1 MRLLLGIVCQLVGE
15 VLLATCC
22 FLVGPHFIFIFTL
35 QCQFYVILSMDVSG
49 LRVHFSFVFYCVIDV
64 DATKPTSWRLLINDL
79 SIYLSIYLSK
89 LKIIVLKLL
98 IGLPIS
104 VGDIAGKCSRS

>member
-79 SIYLSIYLSK
+79 SNTLNTLYTEWIY
-89 LKIIVLKLL
+89 
-98 IGLPIS
+98 
-104 VGDIAGKCSRS
+104 